1 MNENLNLIEI
11 LKNCPIGT
19 KFYSSYLGKDVFFIG
34 IYYNCIKC
42 EYTSQIDSLNS
53 IIQFRKDGS
62 LYIGGECML
71 LPSKDQRDWSKW
83 HIPFVDG
90 DIVFHD
96 NCVSIFK
103 DWWDETLFRN
113 YVKVDIDGRQP
124 MLCDLTCSFVK
135 GIESRFATEEEKKKL
150 FDTLKAKGYKWN
162 DETKTLEKLIV
173 PKFKEGDRIRKKG
186 ECICGIIKCID
197 IDNFYNVEY
206 SNGTVSF
213 VNVNYQN
220 EYELVPNKFDPKTL
234 RPFYKVLVADS
245 LSKTWYAGF
254 LSHIDEENKTYPF
267 VVGFGHYRYCIPY
280 NDDTKYL
287 AGKPGEP
294 PMFYRYWEE

>member
-34 IYYNCIKC
+34 IYDNWIKC

-71 LPSKDQRDWSKW
+71 LPSKDQRDWLKW
-83 HIPFVDG
+83 HIPFVNG

-113 YVKVDIDGRQP
+113 YVKVDINGRQP
-124 MLCDLTCSFVK
+124 MLCDLTHT
-135 GIESRFATEEEKKKL
+135 GGL
-150 FDTLKAKGYKWN
+150 FGQQKR
-162 DETKTLEKLIV
+162 V
-173 PKFKEGDRIRKKG
+173 
-186 ECICGIIKCID
+186 
-197 IDNFYNVEY
+197 
-206 SNGTVSF
+206 
-213 VNVNYQN
+213 
-220 EYELVPNKFDPKTL
+220 L
-234 RPFYKVLVADS
+234 RLP
-245 LSKTWYAGF
+245 
-254 LSHIDEENKTYPF
+254 
-267 VVGFGHYRYCIPY
+267 
-280 NDDTKYL
+280 
-287 AGKPGEP
+287 
-294 PMFYRYWEE
+294 